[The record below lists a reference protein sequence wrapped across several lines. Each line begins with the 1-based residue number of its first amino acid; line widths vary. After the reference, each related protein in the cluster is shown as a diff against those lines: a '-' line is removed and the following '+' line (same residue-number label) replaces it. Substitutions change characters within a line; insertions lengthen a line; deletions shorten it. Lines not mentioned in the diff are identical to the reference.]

1 MRITKFTLIVI
12 TATFISIINTTQDTM
27 ALKIDDTCSQLEIVF
42 ARGSGQDLKAEE
54 AEQFRAQVENRI
66 KSPVEKHYYELGAE
80 TYGGHKYQ
88 AVDVGN
94 ALNGNPLGAAASSG
108 YAFDY
113 GKSVDS
119 GVGELYNY
127 LEQRN
132 KNCPNTRLVLG
143 GYSQGA
149 QVIGQTLPKLS
160 STIQSKII
168 FAALFGDPKL
178 HLPEGEGIYPDA
190 CRGKNFSSWRRT
202 IGDCHT
208 DNGSLGARKP
218 YLPSTMASKTGL
230 WCNAVDFVCG
240 TSKFFYDTSGHGEYK
255 SDGGA
260 IDKAAIE
267 IAQKVKDSLP
277 VEQGGDIDTSIPKP
291 GLGTTGL
298 DVAFVLDTTGSMG
311 SRINQ
316 AKTFIRN
323 SAQKIKELKGRV
335 SLTVYRDSGDA
346 YTSQIL
352 SGLQSDTTDLLAK
365 LDAVGVD
372 GGGDTPEAALHALKT
387 TFDGLAWKDGATK
400 AAIIL
405 TDAGFHQPDIVD
417 GSTVESIA
425 KRSLEIDPVN
435 VYPVVPSGIATQYYG
450 LASKTTGQVILDTG
464 DTVAALTQALSRIET
479 RPTAL
484 LKNTEYSAEPGK
496 EVTYDASD
504 SYVVDATI
512 TKYEWDIN
520 GDGTFEYI
528 TQAPTASHTYLEN
541 FDGTMQVRLTA
552 SNGTIS
558 NASAFVKI
566 GTKELP
572 KTPKSP
578 TGITANV
585 VSTKGQTSTV
595 ALKWKPAD
603 TLASKWIIAVNGVD
617 IGYVTGDRTS
627 LDLTDIDRS
636 LDVELSITGV
646 TADNELGQ
654 SGTSVLAKYI
664 APPVVQPP
672 TTSSWLLQLIECVRR
687 LLASLGILI

>member
-1 MRITKFTLIVI
+1 MKIAKLI
-12 TATFISIINTTQDTM
+12 FISIITTFILIVSASQSTS
-27 ALKIDDTCSQLEIVF
+27 ALNVNDNCSQVEIVF
-42 ARGSGQDLKAEE
+42 VRGSGQDLKASE
-54 AEQFRAQVENRI
+54 AERFRAKVEGRI
-66 KSPVEKHYYELGAE
+66 KSPTEKHYYELGTE

-88 AVDVGN
+88 AIDVDN
-94 ALNGNPLGAAASSG
+94 ALNGNPIGAAASSG

-113 GKSVDS
+113 GRSVDS
-119 GVGELYNY
+119 GVGELYSY

-132 KNCPNTRLVLG
+132 KKCPNARIVLG

-149 QVIGQTLPKLS
+149 QVVGQTLPKLS
-160 STIQSKII
+160 STIQDKID
-168 FAALFGDPKL
+168 FTALFGDPKL
-178 HLPEGEGIYPDA
+178 HLPEGEGVYPDA

-202 IGDCHT
+202 IGDCHA

-218 YLPSTMASKTGL
+218 YLPTAMASKTGL

-240 TSKFFYDTSGHGEYK
+240 TSKFLYDTAGHGKYK
-255 SDGGA
+255 REGGA

-267 IAQKVKDSLP
+267 IAQKVKGSLP
-277 VEQGGDIDTSIPKP
+277 VDQGSGIDTGVPKP

-311 SRINQ
+311 SRITQ

-323 SAQKIKELKGRV
+323 SAQKIKELNGRV

-346 YTSQIL
+346 YTAQVL
-352 SGLQSDTTDLLAK
+352 SGLQSDTAELLAK
-365 LDAVGVD
+365 LDAVSLD
-372 GGGDTPEAALHALKT
+372 GGGDTPEATLHALKT

-400 AAIIL
+400 AAIVL
-405 TDAGFHQPDIVD
+405 TDAGFHQPDRVD
-417 GSTVESIA
+417 DSTVESVA

-435 VYPVVPSGIATQYYG
+435 VYPVVPSGVAPQYHE
-450 LASKTTGQVILDTG
+450 LASKTTGQVIVDTG
-464 DTVAALTQALSRIET
+464 DTVAALTQALSKIET

-520 GDGTFEYI
+520 GDGTFEYTTTTPI
-528 TQAPTASHTYLEN
+528 VSHTYSANL
-541 FDGTMQVRLTA
+541 DGTMQVRLTA
-552 SNGTIS
+552 SNGTVA

-572 KTPKSP
+572 QTPKAP
-578 TGITANV
+578 TNITANV
-585 VSTKGQTSTV
+585 ISTKDQKSTIT
-595 ALKWKPAD
+595 LNWTPAD
-603 TLASKWIIAVNGVD
+603 TFATKWIIAVNGVE
-617 IGYVTGDRTS
+617 IGYVTGNRTS
-627 LDLTDIDRS
+627 LDLTDVDRT
-636 LDVELSITGV
+636 LDVELSITGATV
-646 TADNELGQ
+646 KNELGNP
-654 SGTSVLAKYI
+654 GTTILAKYVT
-664 APPVVQPP
+664 PRVQPP
-672 TTSSWLLQLIECVRR
+672 TTNSWLLQLIECVRR